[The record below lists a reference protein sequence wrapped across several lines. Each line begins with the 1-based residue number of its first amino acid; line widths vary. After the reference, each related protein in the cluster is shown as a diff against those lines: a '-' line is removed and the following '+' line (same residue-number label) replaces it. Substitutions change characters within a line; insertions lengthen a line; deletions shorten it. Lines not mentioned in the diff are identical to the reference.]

1 MIESLRKDLYASFVT
16 FNTYQG
22 METRVEII
30 EDRLKVS
37 PTTLVDQVHVIDGAN
52 SGVVGTDLEDLI
64 QRIEKLE
71 AQVGG
76 KVDFDTFDNELMS
89 IREMI
94 GNF

>member
-37 PTTLVDQVHVIDGAN
+37 PATLVDQVHVIDGSN
-52 SGVVGTDLEDLI
+52 SGLVRTDLEDLI
-64 QRIEKLE
+64 QRI
-71 AQVGG
+71 
-76 KVDFDTFDNELMS
+76 
-89 IREMI
+89 
-94 GNF
+94 